1 MSASAAQALR
11 AACERV
17 RSGDHAAFGVIV
29 RYTSPRLL
37 RLAARILGDL
47 YEAEDVLQDSYLRA
61 FDALHLGQFE
71 ERAELATW
79 LYRIVANAAMDA
91 LRARRR
97 RPTLAFAAASL
108 STGDATRME
117 ACAALKQLDQWLHG
131 LPPNQRTAL
140 ILKEIEGLSTAEIA
154 TTLSVS
160 LGAAEQLLVRAR
172 STLRRQRGEAD
183 A

>member
-1 MSASAAQALR
+1 MSESDAQALR

-17 RSGDHAAFGVIV
+17 KCGDRAAFGVIV

-47 YEAEDVLQDSYLRA
+47 HDAEDVLQESYLRA
-61 FDALHLGQFE
+61 FDALLLGQFE

-97 RPTLAFAAASL
+97 RPALAFTAASL
-108 STGDATRME
+108 STGDSTRME
-117 ACAALKQLDQWLHG
+117 ACAALKQLDQWLRG
-131 LPPNQRTAL
+131 LPHNQRTAL
-140 ILKEIEGLSTAEIA
+140 ILKEMEGLTTAEIA
-154 TTLSVS
+154 ATLSIS
-160 LGAAEQLLVRAR
+160 PGAAEQLLVRAR
-172 STLRRQRGEAD
+172 SALRKQRGETD